1 MNKDT
6 VQNPIDKLN
15 IEKMH
20 KFLGKLIGFFGIICI
35 GFPIFIIWIHI
46 LQLQLQLKLQ
56 LNQI

>member
-46 LQLQLQLKLQ
+46 LQLQL
-56 LNQI
+56 NQI